1 MGKSKMAHKEPK
13 AHKEHD
19 SKHHQSKASRMDES
33 LGMRRGK
40 ESTKKQSYASRRH
53 ESKGSKKK

>member
-1 MGKSKMAHKEPK
+1 MAKNHKK
-13 AHKEHD
+13 KHK
-19 SKHHQSKASRMDES
+19 QSEASRTDES

-40 ESTKKQSYASRRH
+40 ESTKSQSYTSRRH